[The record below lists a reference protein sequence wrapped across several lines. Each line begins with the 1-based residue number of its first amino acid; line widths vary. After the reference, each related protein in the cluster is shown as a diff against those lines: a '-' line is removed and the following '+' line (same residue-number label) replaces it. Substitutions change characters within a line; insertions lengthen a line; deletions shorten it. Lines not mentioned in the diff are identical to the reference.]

1 MTKEEREIA
10 IAELEGMKE
19 KYIEGHGYETHPLP
33 EYYAIEAA
41 IKALNEVSLIDK
53 IKEEI
58 MSLDYIDEDKY
69 EGTSIDPMVDRGE
82 VLEILDRYAKEE
94 RTSELETSEHE
105 IDEPDE
111 ER

>member
-19 KYIEGHGYETHPLP
+19 KYIEGHGYEKHPLP

-41 IKALNEVSLIDK
+41 IKVLSEDSLIDKIDK

-58 MSLDYIDEDKY
+58 MTLDYIDEDKY
-69 EGTSIDPMVDRGE
+69 EGTSMDPMIDRDE

-94 RTSELETSEHE
+94 KVSECE
-105 IDEPDE
+105 IEEPEE

>member
-1 MTKEEREIA
+1 MTKEEKEMYITK
-10 IAELEGMKE
+10 LESMKE
-19 KYIEGHGYETHPLP
+19 KYIEGHGYERHPVP

-41 IKALNEVSLIDK
+41 IKVLSEDSLIDK
-53 IKEEI
+53 IKDEI
-58 MSLDYIDEDKY
+58 MTLDYIDEDKY
-69 EGTSIDPMVDRGE
+69 EGTSIDPMVDRGD

-94 RTSELETSEHE
+94 RTSEHE